1 MTSTY
6 EDALISALDVLSAA
20 QSTGSLPAELCSS
33 SRHQLDVELA
43 AVRSGRVMP
52 RSLAVSLTHQL
63 VDSGHHDDAF
73 FHALEILHEAE
84 ESQAGVMTLLPRATV
99 RQLRENRIDTL
110 ARAGSVLGRFGVLVP
125 AVNVQGETRL
135 GTISFS
141 GRRMVPAFSSRDL
154 FDEWAQATEDAEV
167 VASLVPAAGLGELA
181 PGIDFVLNPFGEGA
195 ILTNERRTVD
205 PGEQMPRQART
216 PLR

>member
-6 EDALISALDVLSAA
+6 EDALISVLDVLRAA
-20 QSTGSLPAELCSS
+20 QAAGSLPAELCSS
-33 SRHQLDVELA
+33 FRHQLDGELA
-43 AVRSGRVMP
+43 AVRSGRVTP

-73 FHALEILHEAE
+73 SHVLETLYEAE
-84 ESQAGVMTLLPRATV
+84 GSQADIMALLPRATV
-99 RQLRENRIDTL
+99 RQLREHRIDTL
-110 ARAGSVLGRFGVLVP
+110 ARAGAVLRRFGVLVP

-141 GRRMVPAFSSRDL
+141 GRQMVPAFSSRDL
-154 FDEWAQATEDAEV
+154 FDEWAQAADGTGI

-181 PGIDFVLNPFGEGA
+181 PGVDIVLNPLGEGA
-195 ILTNERRTVD
+195 ILTNERRTID
-205 PGEQMPRQART
+205 PGEQMSGQAGT
-216 PLR
+216 PG

>member
-33 SRHQLDVELA
+33 FRHQLDVELA

-63 VDSGHHDDAF
+63 VDSGHHDEAF
-73 FHALEILHEAE
+73 SHALEILHEAE
-84 ESQAGVMTLLPRATV
+84 ESQADVMTLLPRATV

-154 FDEWAQATEDAEV
+154 FDEWAQAAEVAEV

-181 PGIDFVLNPFGEGA
+181 PGIDIVLNPFGEGA